1 MKKIGD
7 FVYRCCFWSFV
18 YAAIIVINAVL
29 YSINPMSAG
38 IPFLAAIVLSLVW
51 FGMWIAR
58 KICRYNAREAK
69 KNEAESVC
77 AEIETN
83 TH

>member
-18 YAAIIVINAVL
+18 YAAIIVVNAVL
-29 YSINPMSAG
+29 YTINPMSAT
-38 IPFLAAIVLSLVW
+38 IPFLAAIALSLVW
-51 FGMWIAR
+51 FVMWIIR
-58 KICRYNAREAK
+58 MICRYKARKAE

-77 AEIETN
+77 AEIETKN
-83 TH
+83 S